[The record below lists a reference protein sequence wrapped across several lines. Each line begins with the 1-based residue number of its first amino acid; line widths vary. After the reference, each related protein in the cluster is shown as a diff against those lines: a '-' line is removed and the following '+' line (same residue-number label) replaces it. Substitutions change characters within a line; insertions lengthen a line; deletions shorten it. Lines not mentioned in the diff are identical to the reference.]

1 MIWIMSQI
9 WFLCMLNTVNGLPF
23 EYRSLVICVPFL
35 LKLDYDYCDLGM
47 EPNDN
52 DGIAQ
57 VEGTWV

>member
-1 MIWIMSQI
+1 
-9 WFLCMLNTVNGLPF
+9 MLNTVNGLPF

-52 DGIAQ
+52 DGITQ
-57 VEGTWV
+57 VEGT